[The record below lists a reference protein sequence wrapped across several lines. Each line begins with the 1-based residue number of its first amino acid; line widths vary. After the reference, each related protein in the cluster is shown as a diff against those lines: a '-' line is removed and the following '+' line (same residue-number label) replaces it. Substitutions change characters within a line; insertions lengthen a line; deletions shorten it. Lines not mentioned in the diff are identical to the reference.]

1 LRGNLYAKWHGGMLG
16 VQAQKTEGLHHNED
30 IRVGCQFHVG
40 DECFD
45 AARGLMNQLGRK
57 MGNKQQN

>member
-1 LRGNLYAKWHGGMLG
+1 MLG